1 MTTIKITKAVQ
12 SFTLKAA
19 SGDILNFCKNINAP
33 ITVVKPDVNANI
45 NANANA
51 IANARCYVML
61 LPCC

>member
-33 ITVVKPDVNANI
+33 ITVVKPDVTI
-45 NANANA
+45 
-51 IANARCYVML
+51 
-61 LPCC
+61 